1 MASAVLTMSASIG
14 AHLLRQAQQ
23 KAAFSTLVQSVL
35 TSTQY
40 AIATE
45 WHDSGCRVLTEPPT
59 LSTLVSTYHAPAE
72 ILTSPFEVSV
82 DYRTEGTASWG
93 LVLTIK
99 VPDSLNGFMLKNT
112 AQALV
117 DEVRV
122 TKETLTLYQGIHT
135 AGSSSQHRY
144 FVGERGCMQEEYQ

>member
-14 AHLLRQAQQ
+14 AHLLRQANQ

-45 WHDSGCRVLTEPPT
+45 WHDSGCRVLTEAPT

-72 ILTSPFEVSV
+72 ILSSPFGV
-82 DYRTEGTASWG
+82 DIRYRTQGVASFG
-93 LVLTIK
+93 VVLT
-99 VPDSLNGFMLKNT
+99 
-112 AQALV
+112 
-117 DEVRV
+117 V
-122 TKETLTLYQGIHT
+122 TLPSG
-135 AGSSSQHRY
+135 
-144 FVGERGCMQEEYQ
+144 